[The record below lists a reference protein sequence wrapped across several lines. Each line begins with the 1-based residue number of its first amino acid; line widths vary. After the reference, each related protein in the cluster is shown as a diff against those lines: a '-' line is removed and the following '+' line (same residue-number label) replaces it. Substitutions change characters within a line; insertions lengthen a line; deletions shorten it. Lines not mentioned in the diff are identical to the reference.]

1 VHRVLTTWVVACGE
15 EDTASR
21 LSNSDN
27 MAGSRRT
34 QDSILTDEQFLDT
47 VCSTNLCNQLDHLW
61 IPISSV
67 TTNDKK
73 RALYAFR
80 NGKEN
85 GGNEG
90 LAVVRLLENSDL
102 LAKT

>member
-1 VHRVLTTWVVACGE
+1 MYRVLTTWVVACGE
-15 EDTASR
+15 ENTASS
-21 LSNSDN
+21 LPNSDD

-47 VCSTNLCNQLDHLW
+47 VCGTNLCNQLDHLW
-61 IPISSV
+61 IPISSI

-80 NGKEN
+80 NGEED
-85 GGNEG
+85 GSNEG